1 MSNNLANQYN
11 VIDTRKSRCLAKTV
25 LLSLGMFQVMLATV
39 AVAQTS
45 PARSDNT
52 VTNFPS
58 GRLNEIKP
66 IRQPGT
72 FFDSNN
78 GSQRFFQRGREQLYF
93 LPDEKS
99 EAILQIDEEIEGKGE
114 DGEQEVEGVEGKK

>member
-1 MSNNLANQYN
+1 MSNYLADRYNL
-11 VIDTRKSRCLAKTV
+11 ISTRKSRYLAKTV
-25 LLSLGMFQVMLATV
+25 LFSLGMSQVMFIKV

-45 PARSDNT
+45 PARSNNT

-78 GSQRFFQRGREQLYF
+78 SSQQFFQRGREQLYF
-93 LPDEKS
+93 LPEEKS
-99 EAILQIDEEIEGKGE
+99 EPILQIDEEIEGKTE
-114 DGEQEVEGVEGKK
+114 DSEQQIEDKK